1 MTDEPRIDWSLMATC
16 MPMLQEWERRLVD
29 MGIHDNCRCEGL
41 TVKFF
46 MDGSGEV
53 FANYSKLPK
62 EHTKEQHMIAMVFTE
77 DHEVLAFDSLE
88 ELHGA
93 LVAQTMQV
101 RRSDA

>member
-1 MTDEPRIDWSLMATC
+1 MTDERPIDWNLTATC
-16 MPMLQEWERRLVD
+16 LPMLQEWERRLID

-53 FANYSKLPK
+53 MATYSRLPQNCTAE
-62 EHTKEQHMIAMVFTE
+62 EHMVAMIFTDE
-77 DHEVLAFDSLE
+77 HELLAFDSLE

-101 RRSDA
+101 RRSDD

>member
-1 MTDEPRIDWSLMATC
+1 MTDEPQIDWSLMATC

-53 FANYSKLPK
+53 FAN
-62 EHTKEQHMIAMVFTE
+62 
-77 DHEVLAFDSLE
+77 
-88 ELHGA
+88 
-93 LVAQTMQV
+93 
-101 RRSDA
+101 